1 MQHQQTPWIPTRR
14 APLQCAAV
22 HTAAA
27 PRERREVYNKAPS
40 HDTNKKSPRGVP
52 APAMAPADD
61 IYVIN
66 GFYSSKCSMR
76 RKYAAPGASV
86 YYFSVEWDSSLMSW
100 AEFRG
105 EVLGATDPERA
116 SVGSMRWQIMQ
127 DWAALGLVAKPDV
140 GDNGVHG
147 SASPFEALVE
157 RLNWLGASL
166 DTDETARAIV
176 SAGVSRD
183 RIGERSAHRPLHAA
197 AAAPPAPATLSPHQH
212 PPAAAAERASPQ
224 PSRAAPPPHDTHPS
238 RARAPSAPALLPLS
252 GTSHMGAAGGLARRL
267 ARRRWGALEGGLDLR
282 GGGWR

>member
-1 MQHQQTPWIPTRR
+1 
-14 APLQCAAV
+14 
-22 HTAAA
+22 
-27 PRERREVYNKAPS
+27 
-40 HDTNKKSPRGVP
+40 
-52 APAMAPADD
+52 MAPADD

-66 GFYSSKCSMR
+66 GFYSSMR
-76 RKYAAPGASV
+76 RKYTAPGASV

-176 SAGVSRD
+176 SAGDPQVDVGDGNMVSVFD
-183 RIGERSAHRPLHAA
+183 AFEDLSIGPMLKKAQELGGDGLAAQKLGGDPFEDAPDFSTNQAGAFLFIKPHAVTDGASKAAHAA
-197 AAAPPAPATLSPHQH
+197 AASS
-212 PPAAAAERASPQ
+212 AAAEGL
-224 PSRAAPPPHDTHPS
+224 PSQH
-238 RARAPSAPALLPLS
+238 
-252 GTSHMGAAGGLARRL
+252 
-267 ARRRWGALEGGLDLR
+267 
-282 GGGWR
+282 

>member
-1 MQHQQTPWIPTRR
+1 
-14 APLQCAAV
+14 
-22 HTAAA
+22 
-27 PRERREVYNKAPS
+27 
-40 HDTNKKSPRGVP
+40 
-52 APAMAPADD
+52 MAPADD

-66 GFYSSKCSMR
+66 GFYSSMR
-76 RKYAAPGASV
+76 RKYTAPGASV

-183 RIGERSAHRPLHAA
+183 RIGERSARRPLRRRCSPTRPCDPLPPPPPSRRCGGARLAA
-197 AAAPPAPATLSPHQH
+197 AKPRSAATARHAPEPCPRPLCPCT
-212 PPAAAAERASPQ
+212 ASFVRDKSHWSGGRP
-224 PSRAAPPPHDTHPS
+224 
-238 RARAPSAPALLPLS
+238 RAPSGGAE
-252 GTSHMGAAGGLARRL
+252 MGRAR
-267 ARRRWGALEGGLDLR
+267 
-282 GGGWR
+282 GWA